1 MLKFRRNLTL
11 RIKRTVIHRL
21 LISLQGL
28 RQVINT
34 RTPILLQEIIP
45 VGTILQ
51 RVLSLIH
58 KAFPRHVVLNLR
70 DTALF

>member
-11 RIKRTVIHRL
+11 RIKRTVIHRQ

-51 RVLSLIH
+51 RVLSLIY
-58 KAFPRHVVLNLR
+58 KALPRHVVLNLR